1 MFLSC
6 SHGATGDGEEK
17 HNLKGLFLLPLI
29 RKMKE
34 GV

>member
-6 SHGATGDGEEK
+6 SHGATGDVEEK